1 MIEDVRL
8 NNGIFLIFMKY
19 YYFVD
24 LNIIMGDKKEREM
37 A

>member
-1 MIEDVRL
+1 MIEDVGF